1 MEQKKGVITVQAG
14 VTVQRRWISAQVNNQ
29 RLYRHPWRALPWL
42 LDHPCQSLSCH
53 ISSVAFMSSCQ
64 RGYAH
69 LCSISTIPMWAVSAS
84 GVALGRQNTP
94 EEHYEWLWLCG
105 PGAECSLQL
114 FAELLL
120 LPVQICLCLGQ
131 MLQGQ
136 QSRNS
141 QRTSQGV
148 QLGSLPGPSDN
159 SQLGQL

>member
-1 MEQKKGVITVQAG
+1 M
-14 VTVQRRWISAQVNNQ
+14 NNQ
-29 RLYRHPWRALPWL
+29 RLCQHPWRALPWL
-42 LDHPCQSLSCH
+42 LDRICQSLCCH
-53 ISSVAFMSSCQ
+53 NSSVAFMSSCQ
-64 RGYAH
+64 RGYAN
-69 LCSISTIPMWAVSAS
+69 LCSFSTIPMWSVPAS

-94 EEHYEWLWLCG
+94 EEHCEWLWLRG

-114 FAELLL
+114 FAELLQ

-148 QLGSLPGPSDN
+148 QLGSPPGPSDN
-159 SQLGQL
+159 SQRGQLQASKTLK